1 MFNQLGVAL
10 TNTVFTS
17 SGKFNKTLYNE
28 LQNCKVIGNNKLQE
42 LVSLKF
48 VKLRLYSQHLII
60 FLTYKWTQ

>member
-17 SGKFNKTLYNE
+17 SGKFDKTLYNE
-28 LQNCKVIGNNKLQE
+28 LQNSKVIGNNRE

-48 VKLRLYSQHLII
+48 VKLRLYSLHFI
-60 FLTYKWTQ
+60 FFVTYKWTQ